1 MTTRRGAQPRRSG
14 AAPSPRARQPAGPT
28 EPERMYLVGAILLVV
43 LLWVVY
49 SIGGVALTRWFG

>member
-1 MTTRRGAQPRRSG
+1 MA
-14 AAPSPRARQPAGPT
+14 
-28 EPERMYLVGAILLVV
+28 EPLSRNAMYLVGAILLVV